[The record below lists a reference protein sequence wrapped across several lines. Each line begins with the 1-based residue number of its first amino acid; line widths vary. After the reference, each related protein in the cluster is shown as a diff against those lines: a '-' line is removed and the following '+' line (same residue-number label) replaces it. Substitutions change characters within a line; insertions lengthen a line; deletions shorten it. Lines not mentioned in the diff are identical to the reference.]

1 MACPVCARARARVAP
16 FLHPVCYSHPTPF
29 SPAPQHPAHAPLS
42 FILSAYSTQEDMVHL
57 CANVVILL
65 VLIVPKMP
73 ALEGVRLFG
82 VNKGPEE

>member
-1 MACPVCARARARVAP
+1 
-16 FLHPVCYSHPTPF
+16 
-29 SPAPQHPAHAPLS
+29 
-42 FILSAYSTQEDMVHL
+42 MVHL

>member
-1 MACPVCARARARVAP
+1 MWPFSPVSTRLPALTAHYPHTRTRLFFRSSP
-16 FLHPVCYSHPTPF
+16 HPTP
-29 SPAPQHPAHAPLS
+29 PS
-42 FILSAYSTQEDMVHL
+42 FILSAYSTQKDMVHL

>member
-1 MACPVCARARARVAP
+1 M
-16 FLHPVCYSHPTPF
+16 
-29 SPAPQHPAHAPLS
+29 
-42 FILSAYSTQEDMVHL
+42 SAYSTQKDRVHL

-82 VNKGPEE
+82 VNTGPEE